1 MLRYALRRVFWII
14 PVLLGATIALF
25 ALLTRAPA
33 SGSRSATSSSN
44 PALPVFLNLRP
55 RDVRA
60 LSADAVDRIVAQA
73 DVDEAAALLCR
84 LGGAAFP
91 FVLPQ
96 LDSLDPA
103 ARERVALALV
113 PVAAR
118 MGLTATESLRR
129 GPDAVTFWTLYWQ
142 ERSADFKPAV
152 ARRAVRRLA
161 TQGSDARR
169 TELVELDTYALGG
182 LMDALGEVRTP
193 EDVARVSRLTD
204 VASHVTGRDDTVGP
218 GASVSQAR
226 ACVNRW
232 QDWWLASRVDYEP
245 LTGPSRV
252 AAMLVET
259 RYGHWV
265 LRAITWQ
272 LGTAE
277 DGQPVVDKLLRHAP
291 RTLALAMLG
300 LVGAHGVGL
309 AIGLLAA
316 WRRRAWIGWSTTLF
330 AVIALAVPAPLIVL
344 AVAHA
349 TGGALLAGAA
359 GIAITV
365 AFAGSPSRHQRL
377 AALDVSLR
385 DVTRY
390 ARARGV
396 SDAVLLLRHLLRPT
410 IIAVLP
416 LFATDFPLA
425 LSCACAA
432 EKALGLRGIGLA
444 IVRAAIDHD
453 VAFLMAAGIS
463 FTGIAAMMHAATDMI
478 TAMMDRRTMRH
489 LLQERA

>member
-14 PVLLGATIALF
+14 PVLFGVTIALF
-25 ALLTRAPA
+25 ALLTRVPA
-33 SGSRSATSSSN
+33 SGPRSAASFSPPPL
-44 PALPVFLNLRP
+44 PAFVNLRP

-60 LSADAVDRIVAQA
+60 LSADAVDRMVAQHE
-73 DVDEAAALLCR
+73 VDEAAASLCR

-118 MGLTATESLRR
+118 MGLAATESLRS

-142 ERSADFKPAV
+142 ERSADFKPSV
-152 ARRAVRRLA
+152 VRRAVRRLA

-169 TELVELDTYALGG
+169 TELVELDTYALGE
-182 LMDALGEVRTP
+182 LMDALGEVQTTD
-193 EDVARVSRLTD
+193 DVGRVSRLLD
-204 VASHVTGRDDTVGP
+204 VASHVTARDDTIGP
-218 GASVSQAR
+218 GASVPQAR

-232 QDWWLASRVDYEP
+232 REWWLASRVDYEP

-259 RYGHWV
+259 RYGHWA
-265 LRAITWQ
+265 LRAITWK
-272 LGTAE
+272 LGTTA
-277 DGQPVVDKLLRHAP
+277 DGQPVVDKLLREAP
-291 RTLALAMLG
+291 RTLALAILG
-300 LVGAHGVGL
+300 LFGAHGIGL
-309 AIGLLAA
+309 AIGLLSA
-316 WRRRAWIGWSTTLF
+316 WRRRAWIGWVATLF
-330 AVIALAVPAPLIVL
+330 AVIALSVPAPLIVL
-344 AVAHA
+344 AVARA

-359 GIAITV
+359 GIAIAV

-377 AALDVSLR
+377 AALDASLR

-396 SDAVLLLRHLLRPT
+396 SDAALLLRHMLRPT
-410 IIAVLP
+410 VITVLP
-416 LFATDFPLA
+416 LFVADFPLA

-432 EKALGLRGIGLA
+432 EKALGLHGIGLA
-444 IVRAAIDHD
+444 IVRATLDHD
-453 VAFLMAAGIS
+453 VAFLMAVGIG

-478 TAMMDRRTMRH
+478 IAMMDRRTMRH
-489 LLQERA
+489 LLQERV